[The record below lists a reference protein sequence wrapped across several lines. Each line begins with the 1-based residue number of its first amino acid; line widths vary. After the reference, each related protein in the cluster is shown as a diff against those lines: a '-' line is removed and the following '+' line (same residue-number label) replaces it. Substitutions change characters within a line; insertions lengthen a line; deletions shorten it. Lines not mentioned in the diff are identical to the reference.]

1 MNHRFILGAL
11 TALPMLAA
19 SLSAHAADMPLYKA
33 PPPAPV
39 PFSWTGF
46 YIGAHVG
53 GGWGTRE
60 FDFND
65 LTAAAPFLWD
75 SSTPVN
81 GPLAGG
87 QIGAN
92 WQTGWAVL
100 GVEAD
105 GSWANLQGKGLCN
118 TTTFF
123 LNCAAKT
130 DGLATVTGRLGVDLD
145 RTLVYVKGGGAWMH
159 ESSTI
164 SNVALPPLATGFSSS
179 ISNDRTGWTLGMGLE
194 YAFAM
199 HWSAKLEYDYMDFGT
214 KRYNFP
220 VTSTG
225 IGPTNFANWD
235 LVNRLSA
242 VKAGVNYH
250 F

>member
-1 MNHRFILGAL
+1 MKHGLIIGAL
-11 TALPMLAA
+11 AALPMLAA
-19 SLSAHAADMPLYKA
+19 SLSAQAADMPLYKA

-53 GGWGTRE
+53 AGWGNRE

-65 LTAAAPFLWD
+65 LTALAPFLWN

-92 WQTGWAVL
+92 WQAGWAVL

-123 LNCAAKT
+123 LN
-130 DGLATVTGRLGVDLD
+130 
-145 RTLVYVKGGGAWMH
+145 
-159 ESSTI
+159 
-164 SNVALPPLATGFSSS
+164 
-179 ISNDRTGWTLGMGLE
+179 
-194 YAFAM
+194 
-199 HWSAKLEYDYMDFGT
+199 
-214 KRYNFP
+214 
-220 VTSTG
+220 
-225 IGPTNFANWD
+225 
-235 LVNRLSA
+235 
-242 VKAGVNYH
+242 
-250 F
+250 

>member
-1 MNHRFILGAL
+1 MNHRLIIGAL
-11 TALPMLAA
+11 AALPMLAA
-19 SLSAHAADMPLYKA
+19 SLSAQAADMPLYKA

-65 LTAAAPFLWD
+65 LTAVAPFLWT
-75 SSTPVN
+75 SAIPVN

-92 WQTGWAVL
+92 WQAGWAVL

-105 GSWANLQGKGLCN
+105 GSWANLQGKGICN

-159 ESSTI
+159 ETSTI
-164 SNVALPPLATGFSSS
+164 SNVALPPLATALFLEHQQRPHRLDRLAWASNTPSPCTGRQSSNTTTWTS
-179 ISNDRTGWTLGMGLE
+179 APSGTISR
-194 YAFAM
+194 
-199 HWSAKLEYDYMDFGT
+199 SAAAA
-214 KRYNFP
+214 R
-220 VTSTG
+220 
-225 IGPTNFANWD
+225 
-235 LVNRLSA
+235 RQ
-242 VKAGVNYH
+242 
-250 F
+250 

>member
-1 MNHRFILGAL
+1 MKHRLIIGAL
-11 TALPMLAA
+11 AALPLLAA
-19 SLSAHAADMPLYKA
+19 SLSAQAADMPLYKA

-53 GGWGTRE
+53 GGWGSRE

-65 LTAAAPFLWD
+65 LTPAAPFLWD
-75 SSTPVN
+75 SSAPVN

-92 WQTGWAVL
+92 WQAGWAVL

-105 GSWANLQGKGLCN
+105 GSWANLQGKGICN

-130 DGLATVTGRLGVDLD
+130 TGLATVTGRLGVDLGSHAGLRQRRRRLD
-145 RTLVYVKGGGAWMH
+145 ARKLDH
-159 ESSTI
+159 LERR
-164 SNVALPPLATGFSSS
+164 LA
-179 ISNDRTGWTLGMGLE
+179 
-194 YAFAM
+194 AA
-199 HWSAKLEYDYMDFGT
+199 A
-214 KRYNFP
+214 
-220 VTSTG
+220 
-225 IGPTNFANWD
+225 
-235 LVNRLSA
+235 NRLFLE
-242 VKAGVNYH
+242 H
-250 F
+250 QQ